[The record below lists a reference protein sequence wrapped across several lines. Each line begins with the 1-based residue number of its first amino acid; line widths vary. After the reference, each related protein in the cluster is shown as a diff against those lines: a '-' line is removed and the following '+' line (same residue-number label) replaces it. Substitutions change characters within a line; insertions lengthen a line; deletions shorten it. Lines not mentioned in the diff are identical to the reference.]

1 MKHSFRFLWN
11 VLLCLCSLVMAHAE
25 DGSDRMENL
34 IYSPRYFGPNAF
46 PMPTLRDGLVSQWY
60 EAELRGEAS
69 GMKPNCGGN
78 IMPIQATKHGTCAAG
93 SCFRFFADGRAS
105 KSTGVSKK
113 SIR

>member
-46 PMPTLRDGLVSQWY
+46 PMPTLRDGQVSQWY
-60 EAELRGEAS
+60 EAELRGEYPWILWLLPA
-69 GMKPNCGGN
+69 GVLLPI
-78 IMPIQATKHGTCAAG
+78 IMQRTNLTALRLHGKVDA
-93 SCFRFFADGRAS
+93 
-105 KSTGVSKK
+105 
-113 SIR
+113 